1 MLIAVFAVLL
11 VFPPAASAAGE
22 STAIAKDLAS
32 AGEQTALARKPPEL
46 LAESAILMDRRTGT
60 ILYEKNASQRMYPAS
75 ITKIVT
81 AIVALESA
89 NVEDV
94 VTVSKEARGEEGT
107 RVYLEEGEQMKLW
120 QLLLGMMVNS
130 GNDAATAI
138 AEHVD
143 GSKEKFAEHMN
154 AWIREKANA
163 YDSQFRNPSGLP
175 DPEHYTTAE
184 DMAKITQYAMSNEKF
199 RELVGTKKVIWNGQ
213 TWQTVLVN
221 HNKLLGTYDGAT
233 GVKNGYTTLAGSTL
247 VASAERN
254 GMELIGVIL
263 KAPSS
268 NQMYAD
274 MRSILDYG
282 FAAFEPKLLFD
293 ENETYEMDGAPA
305 VAYTADEAIWTV
317 VPKGEKPKVMVDATG
332 VVHVMTSQGVSN
344 AGRFRLWKTT
354 DKVSALSASNG
365 RTASAETAPAEHASG
380 ESEAV
385 VKTIAGACIVLA
397 LGGVVVYGLRRRNR
411 ITPSG

>member
-1 MLIAVFAVLL
+1 MLIAAFTVLL
-11 VFPPAASAAGE
+11 VLPPVAQAAGE
-22 STAIAKDLAS
+22 GTAVAKGAAS
-32 AGEQTALARKPPEL
+32 EEQQAPPALKPPDL

-60 ILYEKNASQRMYPAS
+60 ILYEKNASERMYPAS

-89 NVEDV
+89 NVEDI
-94 VTVSKEARGEEGT
+94 VTVSKEAREEEGT

-138 AEHVD
+138 AEHID

-154 AWIREKANA
+154 AFVREKANA
-163 YDSQFRNPSGLP
+163 FNSQFRNPSGLP
-175 DPEHYTTAE
+175 DDEHYTTAE
-184 DMAKITQYAMSNEKF
+184 DMAKITQYAMGNEKF
-199 RELVGTKKVIWNGQ
+199 RELVGTKKVKWSGQ
-213 TWQTVLVN
+213 TWQTVLIN

-233 GVKNGYTTLAGSTL
+233 GVKNGYTTVAGSTL

-254 GMELIGVIL
+254 GMELIGVVL

-268 NQMYAD
+268 NRMYAD
-274 MRSILDYG
+274 MRQILDYG
-282 FAAFEPKLLFD
+282 FAAYEPKLLFA
-293 ENETYEMDGAPA
+293 ENETYEMDAMPA
-305 VAYTADEAIWTV
+305 VAYTAEEPIWTV

-332 VVHVMTSQGVSN
+332 VVHVMTSKGVSN

-354 DKVSALSASNG
+354 DEVSVLSARKTLASSAEEAL
-365 RTASAETAPAEHASG
+365 ASADEENDAA
-380 ESEAV
+380 
-385 VKTIAGACIVLA
+385 VKTIAGAGIVLA
-397 LGGVVVYGLRRRNR
+397 LGGAVIFRKRRRGR
-411 ITPSG
+411 ITRRG